1 MELPW
6 YHFLGVFDDR
16 SVRRPGPLLHRAP
29 SLMNILDLNDDAL
42 ESLLSRL
49 DVVTAARAERVAHKL
64 HDMQPLY
71 KLRIDRDRFRQCV
84 KLVAR
89 LKSACHKELGS
100 QDTCKE
106 VLNEMADISA
116 QENYRRELAHA
127 GIMAALVRA
136 FQRWPIKSASTYNAA
151 AVLWNV
157 TARNLAMPAVDMVA
171 QLVDAGGVATVVKL
185 MTCKLPPSGMR
196 AAKFAMVALS
206 NAMSKEVECAVC
218 KRVEHAVRVAGLKC
232 DLYSKLVALL
242 DTWADETDAHAQLNG
257 IMPVMGVLWGLANRG
272 ESALHLGSQPG
283 CFHSLLRLMSSDDV
297 ELRYQAAGV
306 LCNLVDFRENF
317 DRFEAVGGLDVL
329 KRLKDDNSVPPSG
342 TGDEEMEVP
351 EDDRS
356 IAYLAGIA
364 LHAVDYWMENTKA
377 DSE

>member
-1 MELPW
+1 LMTDP
-6 YHFLGVFDDR
+6 
-16 SVRRPGPLLHRAP
+16 SVGPLLHRAP

-49 DVVTAARAERVAHKL
+49 DVVSAARVERVAHTL

-71 KLRIDRDRFRQCV
+71 KLRIYRDRFRQCV
-84 KLVAR
+84 KVVAR

-100 QDTCKE
+100 QDTCKD
-106 VLNEMADISA
+106 VLNEMIDISA
-116 QENYRRELAHA
+116 PQENYRRELAHA

-157 TARNLAMPAVDMVA
+157 TARNLAMPAVDVVA
-171 QLVDAGGVATVVKL
+171 QLVDAGGVVTVVKL

-196 AAKFAMVALS
+196 AAKYAMVALS
-206 NAMSKEVECAVC
+206 NAMSKGVEYAVC

-257 IMPVMGVLWGLANRG
+257 IMPVMGVLWGLASHG
-272 ESALHLGSQPG
+272 KSALHLGSQPG

-306 LCNLVDFRENF
+306 LCNLVNFRENS
-317 DRFEAVGGLDVL
+317 DRFEAVGGVDVL
-329 KRLKDDNSVPPSG
+329 KRLKDDNTVPPSG
-342 TGDEEMEVP
+342 AGDEELEVP

-356 IAYLAGIA
+356 IAYFVGIA
-364 LHAVDYWMENTKA
+364 LDTVDYWM
-377 DSE
+377 